1 MPLVFRQCNTCFV
14 CSKYLAT
21 FLIKLKFYALDSP
34 KEEVMMKIAHRKK
47 CPKLTILALVFR
59 QGGRQSVRY
68 FFISLSRT
76 RFCPSVDAQKSFPLK
91 VRVPVDTKKAC
102 V

>member
-47 CPKLTILALVFR
+47 CPKLTILTLVFR

-76 RFCPSVDAQKSFPLK
+76 RFLSFSRRSEEFSIK
-91 VRVPVDTKKAC
+91 GSGAS
-102 V
+102 